1 MITDDH
7 YDGNYQE
14 RSSCVRCPDLW
25 RSQSSVPEE
34 QQYHTWLTMIT
45 TMDFVRK
52 QYISLCHLSSSTTTH
67 WPHSCPSP
75 RCLYCADST
84 SPCHSHYLQGN
95 HNQDEDGTWRR
106 STVAYKRGSF
116 VMSWKPVLH
125 CEMATKEGTSRR
137 ARMAKMISLF
147 Q

>member
-1 MITDDH
+1 M
-7 YDGNYQE
+7 
-14 RSSCVRCPDLW
+14 RCPDLW

-34 QQYHTWLTMIT
+34 QQYHTWLAMIT

-52 QYISLCHLSSSTTTH
+52 LYFSLPFKQQYYNTLASFMSITTLSLL
-67 WPHSCPSP
+67 WPSLVPVLIQHP
-75 RCLYCADST
+75 L
-84 SPCHSHYLQGN
+84 SHYSQEN

-116 VMSWKPVLH
+116 VISRKPVLH
-125 CEMATKEGTSRR
+125 CEMATKEGTSKR

-147 Q
+147 